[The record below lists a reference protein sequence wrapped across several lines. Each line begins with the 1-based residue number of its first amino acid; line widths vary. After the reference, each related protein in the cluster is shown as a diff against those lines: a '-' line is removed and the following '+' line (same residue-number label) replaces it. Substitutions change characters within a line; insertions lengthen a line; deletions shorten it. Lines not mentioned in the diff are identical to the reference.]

1 MSAKKLLTHPAH
13 HSKGHLPL
21 LLLSEIANLQSPLL
35 AGRLRRFRFRL
46 HRLHLLIGPSHTH
59 PWVESTTMTILLPS
73 FRICSTY
80 FQETVIEISANR
92 CRFCPSPDPQMIPK
106 RFIPIGKIFPWCG
119 WWLVMDIIL
128 CMRPEVDFEY
138 QQSPTTTPST
148 VAVVHSRRGAA
159 PVWDWRQRPQR
170 ACDRCRV
177 EETTDIFCRVLSHA
191 SVRSCSRWNASQ
203 IDGLRLLKGIMFG
216 GGPKLPYCATYV

>member
-92 CRFCPSPDPQMIPK
+92 CRFCPSPDTQMIPK

-148 VAVVHSRRGAA
+148 VAVVHPGVVLLQSGLASASPARVRQVSRWGN
-159 PVWDWRQRPQR
+159 D
-170 ACDRCRV
+170 
-177 EETTDIFCRVLSHA
+177 DIFCRVLSNA